1 MAFGPD
7 RRSAASVLRQ
17 ASGYWCNLQANSMF
31 ENLLQPIALGPT
43 RLRNRIFNPPHG
55 TTLGHKGVVSD
66 ELIAYH
72 LARARGGVGLI
83 IMESMTVHPS
93 YGFED
98 AFLYAGSDRIVDGL
112 NRLATKCRSQG
123 TPVFGQLFHAGRGVR
138 LSHDGSRPLSYSAS
152 DVPDERYR
160 VVPVP
165 MPNAMVWELVESYV
179 NAAARLADAGLDG
192 VEILASMGYLIAQFL
207 NPLTNRREDEF
218 GGSLENRTR
227 FLREILAGCRGRIG
241 AVRITLDEKT
251 ETGQAADEMIDICR
265 LLEADG
271 HVDYF
276 SVISGSSSSPHGW
289 IHVFPPMSVAHG
301 FVADDAA
308 SLKQAVD
315 KPVLVAGRINQPQL
329 AAQVI
334 DTGKADMVGMARA
347 LIADP
352 EFVSKMMRGRSE
364 DIRACVG
371 CNQACVGHRLAHFP
385 VSCIQNPLSGREHRL
400 GEVQPA
406 LEVKNILVIGA
417 GPAGMKAAVISA
429 QRGHRV
435 QLHERSGKTGGQVNL
450 AEALPGRAEF
460 GGVTT
465 NLEHELEQAGVRVK
479 LNSELDEQGLRDIA
493 PDHVILATGAVT
505 RLPEVEAE
513 GVELIDA
520 WSVIRGEFK
529 AGKNVVVADWS
540 CDWSGLGVAEKLA
553 REGHYVRLMSGGSV
567 AGESIQ
573 GIVRDHWIGIL
584 HGLGVEM
591 TAYARFYGAVD
602 GSAYFQHMTG
612 GEAIVCEQVDTIVSC
627 YAAQANRDCDWVEAI
642 GDIAVTRV
650 GDAVSPRTVEEAV
663 LDGFNAA
670 RLL

>member
-1 MAFGPD
+1 
-7 RRSAASVLRQ
+7 
-17 ASGYWCNLQANSMF
+17 MF
-31 ENLLQPIALGPT
+31 ENLLQPMALGPT
-43 RLRNRIFNPPHG
+43 ELRNRIFNPAHG
-55 TTLGHKGVVSD
+55 TTLGHRGVVSED
-66 ELIAYH
+66 LIAYH

-93 YGFED
+93 YSFED

-112 NRLATKCRSQG
+112 NRLATQCRAEG

-165 MPNAMVWELVESYV
+165 MPNEMVWELIESYV
-179 NAAARLADAGLDG
+179 NAAGRLADADLDG

-207 NPLTNRREDEF
+207 NSFTNRRNDEF
-218 GGSLENRTR
+218 GGSLENRMR
-227 FLREILAGCRGRIG
+227 FLREILSGCRARIG
-241 AVRITLDEKT
+241 KDKTLGVRITLDEKT
-251 ETGQAADEMIDICR
+251 ENGQPTAEMIEICR
-265 LLEADG
+265 LLEVDG

-276 SVISGSSSSPHGW
+276 SVISGSSASPQGW
-289 IHVFPPMSVAHG
+289 IHVFPPMSVAQG

-308 SLKQAVD
+308 CLKRVVD

-329 AAQVI
+329 AAQII
-334 DTGKADMVGMARA
+334 DAGKADMVGMARA
-347 LIADP
+347 LIADS
-352 EFVSKMMRGRSE
+352 EFVAKVMRGHSE
-364 DIRACVG
+364 EIRACVA

-385 VSCIQNPLSGREHRL
+385 VSCIQNPLSGREHSL
-400 GEVQPA
+400 GDVQPTSEA
-406 LEVKNILVIGA
+406 KNILVIGA
-417 GPAGMKAAVISA
+417 GPAGMKAAVVAA

-435 QLHERSGKTGGQVNL
+435 QLHERSGRSGGQVNL

-465 NLEHELEQAGVRVK
+465 NLQRELERSGVQLL
-479 LNSELDEQGLRDIA
+479 LNSDLDVEAVARIQ

-505 RLPEVEAE
+505 RLPEVEVE
-513 GVELIDA
+513 GVELVDA
-520 WSVIRGEFK
+520 WSVIRGEFEV
-529 AGKNVVVADWS
+529 GKNVVIADWS
-540 CDWSGLGVAEKLA
+540 CDWTGLGVAEKLA
-553 REGHYVRLMSGGSV
+553 REGRYVRLMSGGSV

-591 TAYARFYGAVD
+591 TAFARFYGALD

-612 GEAIVCEQVDTIVSC
+612 GEPIVCEKVDTIVSC
-627 YAAQANRDCDWVEAI
+627 YAPQANRTCDWVEDVD
-642 GDIAVTRV
+642 GLQLTRI

-663 LDGFNAA
+663 LEGFNAA
-670 RLL
+670 RRV

>member
-1 MAFGPD
+1 
-7 RRSAASVLRQ
+7 
-17 ASGYWCNLQANSMF
+17 MF

-43 RLRNRIFNPPHG
+43 RVRNRIFNPPHG
-55 TTLGHKGVVSD
+55 TTLGRGGVVSD

-112 NRLATKCRSQG
+112 NRLAMECRAEG
-123 TPVFGQLFHAGRGVR
+123 TAVFGQLFHAGRGVR

-165 MPNAMVWELVESYV
+165 MPNAMVRELIESYID
-179 NAAARLADAGLDG
+179 AAGRLADADLDG

-218 GGSLENRTR
+218 GGSRENRMR
-227 FLREILAGCRGRIG
+227 FLREILAGCRRRIG
-241 AVRITLDEKT
+241 ADKSLGVRITLDEKT
-251 ETGQAADEMIDICR
+251 ESGQAPDEMIEICR
-265 LLEADG
+265 ILEADG
-271 HVDYF
+271 HLDYF

-308 SLKQAVD
+308 RLKQAVD
-315 KPVLVAGRINQPQL
+315 RPVLVAGRINQPQL
-329 AAQVI
+329 AAEVI
-334 DTGKADMVGMARA
+334 DSGRADMVGMARA
-347 LIADP
+347 LITDPDFVNKMAD
-352 EFVSKMMRGRSE
+352 GRAE

-385 VSCIQNPLSGREHRL
+385 VSCIQNPVSGREHSH
-400 GEVQPA
+400 GENRPA
-406 LEVKNILVIGA
+406 DNPKKVLVVGA
-417 GPAGMKAAVISA
+417 GPAGMKAAVIAA
-429 QRGHRV
+429 QRGHSV
-435 QLHERSGKTGGQVNL
+435 QLHERSSKPGGQVNL

-465 NLEHELEQAGVRVK
+465 NLLHELECSGVQLF
-479 LNSELDEQGLRDIA
+479 LNSELDANSVAGIR

-505 RLPEVEAE
+505 RLPEVEVE
-513 GVELIDA
+513 GCELVDA
-520 WSVIRGEFK
+520 WSVIRGECEL
-529 AGKNVVVADWS
+529 GKNVVIADWS

-553 REGHYVRLMSGGSV
+553 RDGHYVRLMSGGSV

-573 GIVRDHWIGIL
+573 AIVRDHWIGIL
-584 HGLGVEM
+584 HRIGVEM
-591 TAYARFYGAVD
+591 TAYASFYGAVD
-602 GSAYFQHMTG
+602 GSVYFQHMTG
-612 GEAIVCEQVDTIVSC
+612 GEAIVCEQVDS
-627 YAAQANRDCDWVEAI
+627 NI
-642 GDIAVTRV
+642 GDFTVTRV
-650 GDAVSPRTVEEAV
+650 GDMVSPRTVEEAV

-670 RLL
+670 RII

>member
-1 MAFGPD
+1 VFFDCKRFNGE
-7 RRSAASVLRQ
+7 S
-17 ASGYWCNLQANSMF
+17 NLVDFNSMF

-43 RLRNRIFNPPHG
+43 LVRNRIFSPPHG
-55 TTLGHKGVVSD
+55 TTLGHQGVVTD
-66 ELIAYH
+66 DLIAYH
-72 LARARGGVGLI
+72 LARARGGVGLV

-98 AFLYAGSDRIVDGL
+98 AFLYAGSDRIIDGL
-112 NRLATKCRSQG
+112 NRLAMSCRAEG

-165 MPNAMVWELVESYV
+165 MPTAMVWELVESYV
-179 NAAARLADAGLDG
+179 DAAGRLADAGLDG

-207 NPLTNRREDEF
+207 NSATNRREDEF

-227 FLREILAGCRGRIG
+227 FLREILAGCRSRIG
-241 AVRITLDEKT
+241 ADKTLGVRITLDEKT
-251 ETGQAADEMIDICR
+251 EAGQAADEIIEVCR
-265 LLEADG
+265 VLEADG

-289 IHVFPPMSVAHG
+289 IHVFPPMSVEHG

-308 SLKQAVD
+308 RLKRVVD
-315 KPVLVAGRINQPQL
+315 RPVLVAGRINQPQL

-334 DTGKADMVGMARA
+334 DSGKADMIGMARA

-352 EFVSKMMRGRSE
+352 EFVVKMSAGRAD
-364 DIRACVG
+364 DIRACIG

-385 VSCIQNPLSGREHRL
+385 VSCIQNPLSGREHSL
-400 GEVQPA
+400 GEARPA
-406 LEVKNILVIGA
+406 AESKNILVIGA
-417 GPAGMKAAVISA
+417 GPAGMKAAVVAA

-435 QLHERSGKTGGQVNL
+435 QLHERSSRAGGQVCL

-465 NLEHELEQAGVRVK
+465 NLQRELERSGVQLF
-479 LNSELDEQGLRDIA
+479 LNSELDAEAINGIR
-493 PDHVILATGAVT
+493 PDHVVLATGAVT
-505 RLPEVEAE
+505 RMPEVEVE
-513 GVELIDA
+513 GTDLIDA
-520 WSVIRGEFK
+520 WSVIRGE
-529 AGKNVVVADWS
+529 ARPGKNVVIADWS

-591 TAYARFYGAVD
+591 TAYARFYGALD

-612 GEAIVCEQVDTIVSC
+612 GEAIICEQVDTIVSC
-627 YAAQANRDCDWVEAI
+627 YAPQSDCESDWIEAI
-642 GDIAVTRV
+642 EGITVTRV
-650 GDAVSPRTVEEAV
+650 GDALCPRTVEEAV
-663 LDGFNAA
+663 LEGFNAA
-670 RLL
+670 MSL

>member
-1 MAFGPD
+1 
-7 RRSAASVLRQ
+7 
-17 ASGYWCNLQANSMF
+17 MF

-43 RLRNRIFNPPHG
+43 RVRNRIFNPPHG
-55 TTLGHKGVVSD
+55 TTLGHQGVVSD
-66 ELIAYH
+66 DLIAYH

-98 AFLYAGSDRIVDGL
+98 AFLYAGSDRIIDGL
-112 NRLATKCRSQG
+112 NRLATKCRAEG
-123 TPVFGQLFHAGRGVR
+123 VPVFGQLFHAGRGVR

-179 NAAARLADAGLDG
+179 NAAGRLVDADLDG
-192 VEILASMGYLIAQFL
+192 VEILASMSYLIAQFL
-207 NPLTNRREDEF
+207 NPVTNRREDEF
-218 GGSLENRTR
+218 GGSLENRMR
-227 FLREILAGCRGRIG
+227 FLREIMAGCRGRIG
-241 AVRITLDEKT
+241 ASKTLGVRITLDEKT
-251 ETGQAADEMIDICR
+251 ESGQTAEEMIEICR
-265 LLEADG
+265 ILEADG

-301 FVADDAA
+301 FVCDDAA

-334 DTGKADMVGMARA
+334 GSGKVDMVGMARA
-347 LIADP
+347 LISDPDFVNKMAD
-352 EFVSKMMRGRSE
+352 GRAD

-385 VSCIQNPLSGREHRL
+385 VSCIQNPLSGRERSL
-400 GEVQPA
+400 GEIQPA
-406 LEVKNILVIGA
+406 IEAKKVLVIGA
-417 GPAGMKAAVISA
+417 GPAGMKAAVVAA

-435 QLHERSGKTGGQVNL
+435 QLHERAGKLGGQVNL

-465 NLEHELEQAGVRVK
+465 NLQRELERSEVQLF
-479 LNSELDEQGLRDIA
+479 LNSELDAKSVTRIG

-505 RLPEVEAE
+505 RLPPVETE
-513 GVELIDA
+513 GTELIDA
-520 WSVIRGEFK
+520 WSIIRGDVK
-529 AGKNVVVADWS
+529 AGKNVVIADWS

-591 TAYARFYGAVD
+591 TPYARFYGAVD
-602 GSAYFQHMTG
+602 GSAFFQHMTG
-612 GEAIVCEQVDTIVSC
+612 NEAIVCEQVDTIVSC
-627 YAAQANRDCDWVEAI
+627 YAAQANRDSDWIESIDGVLI
-642 GDIAVTRV
+642 TRV
-650 GDAVSPRTVEEAV
+650 GDAVSPRTVEEAI
-663 LDGFNAA
+663 LEGLNAA
-670 RLL
+670 MSV